1 MNKEVTYTQKEVL
14 QNINTLQNEL
24 DVSKLKRTEITKR
37 INELKKQ
44 IQYWRDLDL
53 SQLKMF

>member
-1 MNKEVTYTQKEVL
+1 MTEKVYTQKEVL
-14 QNINTLQNEL
+14 QNINTLQDEL

-44 IQYWRDLDL
+44 IQYWKDLDL

>member
-14 QNINTLQNEL
+14 QNINTLQDEL
-24 DVSKLKRTEITKR
+24 DASKLKRTEVTKR

-44 IQYWRDLDL
+44 IQYWKDLDL